1 MNPSEIIYLDHAA
14 TTPVD
19 PRVVE
24 VMLPY
29 FNTNY
34 GNPSSVHMLG
44 QQAEITV
51 ETARSRAAAILNC
64 FPDEILFTSGGSES
78 DNLALRGAAIS
89 ERQKRGAN
97 HILISPVEHDAVQ
110 RTAEQ
115 LKTVYGFA
123 LEYLPVD
130 RYGRVDPSDLSE
142 KIRADTAVV
151 SIIHGNNVIGTINP
165 IPELGAVCRERSVPF
180 HSDAVQSAAHLHLDL
195 KTMNVDMISIG
206 AHKFYGPKGVGVL
219 YRRKGIHL
227 IPSQTGGSQE
237 YNLRSGTENVPLI
250 WGLVEALR
258 IAQKEVEERNSRL
271 IPLRDLTIERV
282 LNTIPDAVLTGH
294 PQERLPN
301 HASFAFLDVD
311 ANTLLMLLDAEG
323 FACSSGSA
331 CKTGLPEPSGVLLA
345 IGLEREWALG
355 SLRISLGKDTSQE
368 EIESFLDRL
377 PEVIS
382 KVRALQK
389 GM

>member
-1 MNPSEIIYLDHAA
+1 
-14 TTPVD
+14 
-19 PRVVE
+19 
-24 VMLPY
+24 MLPY

-294 PQERLPN
+294 SQERLPN